1 MVTMAISD
9 PETPGSTPPEKPLTV
24 EDLARMPDDGQI
36 YELADGRLDVTP
48 APASP
53 HTRAE
58 TRLSWQLINSAP
70 EDVEIQTGPGVTLND
85 QRTSH
90 RIPDVAVF
98 RAGALERP
106 YFTTPPLL
114 AVEVV
119 SPESVLRDHHR
130 KKREYAAFGV
140 ESYWIVD
147 PSLEKPGIIELR
159 LSDGEYTEVTQ
170 VLGDDVF
177 ATKQPFPVRIVPTW
191 LVADGPWRRHIGG
204 EADTPGR

>member
-1 MVTMAISD
+1 MTVTIDKHAR
-9 PETPGSTPPEKPLTV
+9 TPPAEPLTV
-24 EDLARMPDDGQI
+24 DDLARMPDDGHI
-36 YELADGRLDVTP
+36 YELADGRLEATP

-58 TRLSWQLINSAP
+58 SRLMMHFGLRAP
-70 EDVEIQTGPGVTLND
+70 DEFEVQSGPGVTLND
-85 QRTSH
+85 HRTSH
-90 RIPDVAVF
+90 RIPDLAVF
-98 RAGALERP
+98 HAGALERP

-114 AVEVV
+114 AVEVA

-140 ESYWIVD
+140 ESYWIID

-177 ATKQPFPVRIVPTW
+177 ATEHPFPIRIVPTW
-191 LVADGPWRRHIGG
+191 LIADGPWRQHIDGSS
-204 EADTPGR
+204 PS